1 MYRLSSTKPDP
12 LGRSGSVRNRSIVAG
27 AWLPA
32 NAVLRNKIYFGLKP
46 LIPRGIRMKIRSRV
60 AQRIRKRVMDVWP
73 IMPGSESPPEGWPG
87 WPDGKKFAFVLTHDV
102 EDRAGLS
109 KCRQLMQLELGLG
122 FRSSFN
128 FIPEGNY
135 NVPRELRGEL
145 TRNGFE
151 VGIHDLKHDGRL
163 FASQGQFK
171 QLAGRINRYLQEWG
185 ATGFR
190 SGFML
195 HKLDWLHELDIE
207 YDASTF
213 DTDPFEPQP
222 EGRHT
227 IFPFSVPRPNTN
239 HSSLVTNHSPD
250 PGPGYVEL
258 PYTLPQDSTLF
269 LLLKEKTPEIWMR
282 KLDWI
287 ADHGGMVLLD
297 THPDYMAFDRLNG
310 RAGEYPSEL
319 YKEFLTY
326 VRSRYSGAYWHAL
339 PREVAAY
346 VKQSQSPAG
355 PSGIRFAPSRER
367 IGVERDNSPVL
378 SPPLAALESRQRLH
392 GRRAA
397 VLLFSNYPADP
408 RPRRAAEALA
418 REGVVIDVIC
428 LRESEKEP
436 RRQTINGVNVLRVP
450 MRRHRGGKM
459 SYVIQYTAFILT
471 SFACLALRSLTR
483 RYDFVHVHNMPDLLV
498 FSALVPKAL
507 GAKVILDL
515 HDPMPELMQTI
526 FKLREGSFGVRL
538 LKRFEKWSIR
548 FADVVLTVNLACKKI
563 YSSRSC
569 APEKITVV
577 LNSPDDDIFRFQP
590 PRSDGLNGRDPARP
604 FVILYHGS
612 LVRRNGFDLA
622 VDALE
627 IVRKRIPAARLMV
640 CGERTPFFEEVM
652 ESARKRGLQ
661 EAVQYLGARNLN
673 QIVEAIESCDLG
685 IIPNQRSIFTE
696 INTPT
701 RIFEYLALGKPVI
714 APQARGIQDYFGDE
728 ELIFFKLGDAGDL
741 ARQIEFAFFHPHD
754 VEQIVKR
761 GQEIYLA
768 HTWSREK
775 LNLLKPISELL

>member
-1 MYRLSSTKPDP
+1 M
-12 LGRSGSVRNRSIVAG
+12 
-27 AWLPA
+27 
-32 NAVLRNKIYFGLKP
+32 LRNDIYYRLKP
-46 LIPRGIRMKIRSRV
+46 LIPTALRMGLRRRIAARTRRRV
-60 AQRIRKRVMDVWP
+60 SDVWP
-73 IMPGSESPPEGWPG
+73 IMPASERVPFGWSG
-87 WPDGKKFAFVLTHDV
+87 WPDGKKFALVLTHDV
-102 EDRAGLS
+102 EGNAGLE
-109 KCRQLMQLELGLG
+109 KCEQLMHLEMELG
-122 FRSSFN
+122 FRSCFN
-128 FIPEGNY
+128 FIPEGTY
-135 NVPRELRGEL
+135 QVSSQLREEL
-145 TRNGFE
+145 VRNGFE
-151 VGIHDLKHDGRL
+151 VGVHDLNHDGRL
-163 FASQGQFK
+163 YRSRREFNEKARK
-171 QLAGRINRYLQEWG
+171 VNHYLKEWG
-185 ATGFR
+185 AVGFR

-195 HKLDWLHELDIE
+195 NNLDWLHELEID
-207 YDASTF
+207 YDMSTF

-227 IFPFSVPRPNTN
+227 IFPFWVPGPNGASLDSQPPGSQKPSKAGLDQPRP
-239 HSSLVTNHSPD
+239 
-250 PGPGYVEL
+250 GYGEL

-269 LLLKEKTPEIWMR
+269 LLLREKTPEIWMR

-297 THPDYMAFDRLNG
+297 THPDYMAFDPLNG
-310 RAGEYPSEL
+310 RTGEYPSEL

-326 VRSRYSGAYWHAL
+326 ARSKYSGAYWDAL

-346 VKQSQSPAG
+346 VKESQSLAEP
-355 PSGIRFAPSRER
+355 IRIRSAVSRER
-367 IGVERDNSPVL
+367 VWVDRDNSHQPVL
-378 SPPLAALESRQRLH
+378 SPPLAVIDGRQRLH

-397 VLLFSNYPADP
+397 VLLFSHYPADP

-418 REGVVIDVIC
+418 KEGVMIDVIC
-428 LRESEKEP
+428 LRQSKKEP

-450 MRRHRGGKM
+450 MTRHRGGKM
-459 SYVIQYTAFILT
+459 SYVNQYAGFILT
-471 SFACLALRSLTR
+471 SFACLAFRSLTR

-498 FSALVPKAL
+498 FGALVPKAL

-526 FKLREGSFGVRL
+526 FKLREESLGVRI

-577 LNSPDDDIFRFQP
+577 LNSPDDDIFRFHRP
-590 PRSDGLNGRDPARP
+590 TSKGLNGRDPAQP
-604 FVILYHGS
+604 FIILYHGS

-627 IVRKRIPAARLMV
+627 IVSKHIPTARLMV
-640 CGERTPFFEEVM
+640 CGERTPFFETVM

-661 EAVQYLGARNLN
+661 EIVRYAGARNLN

-685 IIPNQRSIFTE
+685 IIPNHRNIFTE

-714 APQARGIQDYFGDE
+714 APQAKGIQDYFGDE
-728 ELIFFKLGDAGDL
+728 DLVFFELGNASDL
-741 ARQIEFAFFHPHD
+741 AQKIEFAFFHPHE

-768 HTWSREK
+768 HTWSQEK